1 MYYDDMYHPTNS
13 DAESIMSTEYSS
25 AVSAA
30 GSNKRSKYDY
40 KKEDKGYHRI
50 GKGRS
55 KIEIYDSTNSF
66 GYRIR
71 DPITGARLHTRIGSK
86 DEYNFFK
93 VRMSGIK
100 RETTENTPITLY
112 YDSPEHFERHQ
123 KTNLPDAIK
132 TKWWREHREVV
143 ADDDNESNNSVIVVK

>member
-1 MYYDDMYHPTNS
+1 MYHPTNN
-13 DAESIMSTEYSS
+13 DDESIMSTCYSAES
-25 AVSAA
+25 I
-30 GSNKRSKYDY
+30 NSKLRNQNDY

-71 DPITGARLHTRIGSK
+71 DPITGARMSTRIGSRH
-86 DEYNFFK
+86 EFNFFK

-100 RETTENTPITLY
+100 RETTENTPITLF

-123 KTNLPDAIK
+123 RTSLPDDIK
-132 TKWWREHREVV
+132 QKWWREHRGVTE
-143 ADDDNESNNSVIVVK
+143 DDTPELQCDGAVVVK